1 MKEKLDYVEKYLC
14 GLNLSYTNN
23 PFTHNHH
30 VYGASCN
37 YFERG
42 KHTNSSHDSFNNPL
56 YVPKIAKLHQSNS
69 SFVKFASTTCNY
81 YERGRKAYIYASMLF
96 KTQPTDHYMH
106 WLPQNGCY
114 LFIYKMPMHRKR
126 VRLKS

>member
-1 MKEKLDYVEKYLC
+1 MKR
-14 GLNLSYTNN
+14 
-23 PFTHNHH
+23 
-30 VYGASCN
+30 N

-42 KHTNSSHDSFNNPL
+42 KHTNSSHDSFTNPL

-81 YERGRKAYIYASMLF
+81 YERGRKAYLYGFVLF

-106 WLPQNGCY
+106 WLPQNSCY